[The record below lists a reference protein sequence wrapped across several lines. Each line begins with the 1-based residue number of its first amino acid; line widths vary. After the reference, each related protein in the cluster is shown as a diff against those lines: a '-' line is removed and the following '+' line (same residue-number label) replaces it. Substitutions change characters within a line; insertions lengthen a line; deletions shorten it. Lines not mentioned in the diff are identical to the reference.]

1 MDSVGPEKEK
11 VGIPSPHQVNQDPIF
26 SKLDGVSNKYQSV
39 SNSQLSTVNNHHQ
52 PTKPDLT
59 TIPRESATSMNMSRK
74 RGRNLVVK
82 SSGSADTRKKS
93 RESKSF
99 VDGKEEQNH
108 EDHLHNNESKSNN
121 RNRHLENEIKRLEAE
136 STECRKAIYHL
147 KKEEEKAKLEA
158 SEVKSRETDL
168 LKEVKELKRQLS
180 YKEGT
185 VQSFMSVFK
194 AMFLKDGWDACLK
207 ARGVPQDLLLFNMH
221 KVPEV
226 GCSTPICGRDI
237 SEAVPPSKVQASDPH
252 EGLIC
257 KF

>member
-99 VDGKEEQNH
+99 VMVKR
-108 EDHLHNNESKSNN
+108 SKIMKIICTITN
-121 RNRHLENEIKRLEAE
+121 
-136 STECRKAIYHL
+136 
-147 KKEEEKAKLEA
+147 
-158 SEVKSRETDL
+158 
-168 LKEVKELKRQLS
+168 LS
-180 YKEGT
+180 LITGIGT
-185 VQSFMSVFK
+185 WKMK
-194 AMFLKDGWDACLK
+194 
-207 ARGVPQDLLLFNMH
+207 
-221 KVPEV
+221 
-226 GCSTPICGRDI
+226 
-237 SEAVPPSKVQASDPH
+237 
-252 EGLIC
+252 
-257 KF
+257 